1 MKIIRSPAGQAGTPV
16 NPDSAASPLLL
27 GKNTKSGD
35 RPPSEKLDAKGLAKR
50 HLRDGIRFEMQDA
63 ARSIAIQAGHD
74 AGLEHPAN
82 YHRVAHCS
90 WTRIS
95 YAVAAKAS
103 GDRLKLDGLMT
114 CGSVWACPL
123 CAAVIQEQRRKE
135 LIRLIAWAYHKK
147 CQAAMVTLTFPHALG
162 DSLPDLLERQAQA
175 LRLFRMGRAWKRL
188 KDFSGYRGHVR
199 SLELTIGENGWHPHT
214 HELFIIDADV
224 DESRFLQELREQ
236 WESAC
241 VRAGLLDLNNL
252 RQVLGFRDIAVDV
265 RFNCKDSDYLA
276 KQDDSRKWGIDHEVA
291 KASTKAGR
299 SSGIH
304 PHGLLLRAGSGDRR
318 AADLYLDFI
327 QAMKGKRQLVWSPSL
342 KKKCGLDEVSDDE
355 IINSADQDEV
365 LLCLIDPGN
374 WSRIQRC
381 LARRQLTEIGEK
393 ALLAGG
399 PEAAKVAIAVFLANL
414 YGSERPRL

>member
-1 MKIIRSPAGQAGTPV
+1 MKIIRSPAGQAGTPK

-27 GKNTKSGD
+27 GKSTKSGD
-35 RPPSEKLDAKGLAKR
+35 RPPSEKLDAKGLARR
-50 HLRDGIRFEMQDA
+50 HVREGIRFDMQDQ
-63 ARSIAIQAGHD
+63 ARSLVCSFGREL
-74 AGLEHPAN
+74 GLEYPAN
-82 YHRVAHCS
+82 FHRVAKCG

-95 YAVAAKAS
+95 SAVAVKAS
-103 GDRLKLDGLMT
+103 GDRLQFGGLML

-135 LIRLIAWAYHKK
+135 LVQLVGWAYHSK
-147 CQAAMVTLTFPHALG
+147 CQAAMVTLTFPHSAEN
-162 DSLPDLLERQAQA
+162 SLVELLVKQAEA

-188 KDFSGYRGHVR
+188 KEFSGYRGHIR
-199 SLELTIGENGWHPHT
+199 SLELTHGDNGWHPHT
-214 HELFIIDADV
+214 HELFIIDVDV

-265 RFNCKDSDYLA
+265 RFNCKDSDYIA

-304 PHGLLLRAGSGDRR
+304 PHGLLVRSGSGDRR
-318 AADLYLDFI
+318 AGELYMEFI
-327 QAMKGKRQLVWSPSL
+327 QAMKGKRQLVWSRGL
-342 KKKCGLDEVSDDE
+342 KELCELDDVDDE
-355 IINSADQDEV
+355 EIIHRVDVDEI
-365 LLCLIDPGN
+365 LLCLLDPGN
-374 WSRIQRC
+374 WDRVQRR
-381 LARRQLTEIGEK
+381 LARRKLIEIGEK

-399 PEAAKVAIAVFLANL
+399 PEAAKVAIGVFLASL